1 MADDTPDPSADPSA
15 DPMKDIT
22 AAAAALG
29 DLVAR
34 HPAVAKAQA
43 AQKSLGDDPEVVRLL
58 GQFEQRVAVMERN
71 MQMGQ
76 PVGAAER
83 SQVEQLQTQL
93 AANLKYKNFQIAQV
107 DLMDLLRKV
116 SQAWQRPLAAATG
129 AGGDDGMDGGEP
141 APQAAPSGGP
151 KLVI

>member
-1 MADDTPDPSADPSA
+1 MADTPD

-22 AAAAALG
+22 DAASKLG
-29 DLVAR
+29 DLVAQ

-43 AQKSLGDDPEVVRLL
+43 AQKALSDDPEVVRLL

-76 PVGAAER
+76 PVGQAER
-83 SQVEQLQTQL
+83 QQVEQLQTQL

-129 AGGDDGMDGGEP
+129 GAEGDDADP
-141 APQAAPSGGP
+141 APQAAPSAGP
-151 KLVI
+151 RLVV